1 MITYNNSAI
10 TPNIHVRVLNFLKTS
25 PVRLG
30 LHTILLFRRSIFV
43 PLECKRNSCSV
54 ITSICYANSYCW
66 WFCLVFSLFRFVLG
80 LLFERCYFLW
90 WI

>member
-54 ITSICYANSYCW
+54 
-66 WFCLVFSLFRFVLG
+66 
-80 LLFERCYFLW
+80 
-90 WI
+90 